1 MEPIISVK
9 NLSKRYKVFG
19 RKKDIIVEAMFPKAN
34 RHSLFTAVDNMSFD
48 VYPGESVGVLG
59 CNGAGKS
66 TLLKMITGVVAP
78 TEGEIKL
85 GGRVSSLLE
94 LGTAFNPELTG
105 VENIYQH
112 GQIFGLTNAEI
123 KAREQEIIDFADIGD
138 HINQPVKTY
147 SSGMFARLAF
157 ACAINVDPDILIVDE
172 VLSVGDMAFQMKC
185 FKKFEQFKE
194 RKKTILFVSHNVNDI
209 LTNCTRALILQQGR
223 CIFDGDAKEGV
234 ERYKKLMSGID
245 MNENR
250 NGETGR
256 QAAADASVELSA
268 ECESGEMKKNHELN
282 GDILIYGN
290 QKAEIIDYGLF
301 GADGKPTNSIKS
313 HEQITIRMKV
323 KFNEPLDEPIFAV
336 GFKNAQGLELC
347 GVNTFSHKVE
357 TGHFDKGQTA
367 DVKFSLTVPLA
378 TNKYS
383 VSFGCTSYNDD
394 GALEIYCRH
403 YDAFFID
410 IAARPNSVGLFDLES
425 RITIER

>member
-9 NLSKRYKVFG
+9 NVSKRYKVFG
-19 RKKDIIVEAMFPKAN
+19 RKKDIIVEALFPRAK
-34 RHSLFTAVDNMSFD
+34 RHTYFTAVENISFD
-48 VYPGESVGVLG
+48 VYPGESVGIVG

-78 TEGEIKL
+78 TEGSITL

-105 VENIYQH
+105 RENIYQH
-112 GQIFGLTNAEI
+112 GQIFGLSNEEI
-123 KAREQEIIDFADIGD
+123 KEREQEIIDFADIGE

-209 LTNCTRALILQQGR
+209 LTNCTRAMILQQGR
-223 CIFDGDAKEGV
+223 CIFDGDAKEGM

-245 MNENR
+245 IDENR
-250 NGETGR
+250 GGETAQPEVSGV
-256 QAAADASVELSA
+256 SVTVSDTD
-268 ECESGEMKKNHELN
+268 GGKEMKSDLELN
-282 GDILIYGN
+282 KDILIYGN
-290 QKAEIIDYGLF
+290 RKADIIDYGLY
-301 GADGKPTNSIKS
+301 GADGRPTTSIKS
-313 HEQITIRMKV
+313 HEPITVRMKV
-323 KFNEPLDEPIFAV
+323 RFNQPLEEPIFAV

-347 GVNTFSHKVE
+347 CVNTFAYKTP
-357 TGHFDKGQTA
+357 TGNYAPG
-367 DVKFSLTVPLA
+367 DVANIEFKLTVPLA

-383 VSFGCTSYNDD
+383 VSFGCTKFDD
-394 GALEIYCRH
+394 NGNLEIFCRH

-410 IAARPNSVGLFDLES
+410 ISARPFAIGLFDLES
-425 RITIER
+425 DITVTR

>member
-19 RKKDIIVEAMFPKAN
+19 RKKDVIVEAMFPKAN
-34 RHSLFTAVDNMSFD
+34 RHTLFTAVDNITFD
-48 VYPGESVGVLG
+48 VFPGESVGIIG

-66 TLLKMITGVVAP
+66 TLLKMITGVVSP
-78 TEGEIKL
+78 TEGSIKIN
-85 GGRVSSLLE
+85 GRVSSLLE

-105 VENIYQH
+105 IENIYQH

-209 LTNCTRALILQQGR
+209 LTNCTRAMILQQGR

-245 MNENR
+245 MDENR
-250 NGETGR
+250 GGAASEETPV
-256 QAAADASVELSA
+256 AAAVGVDAVE
-268 ECESGEMKKNHELN
+268 GEMKKNHELN
-282 GDILIYGN
+282 SDILIYGN
-290 QKAEIIDYGLF
+290 QKAEIVDYGLF
-301 GADGKPTNSIKS
+301 GADGKQTNSIKS
-313 HEQITIRMKV
+313 HEQVTIRMKV

-347 GVNTFSHKVE
+347 GVNTLNHKVS
-357 TGHFDKGQTA
+357 TGHFDKGQIA
-367 DVKFSLTVPLA
+367 DVRFTLQIPLV

-383 VSFGCTSYNDD
+383 VSFGCTSYNAD
-394 GALEIYCRH
+394 GVLEIYCRH

-410 IAARPNSVGLFDLES
+410 IASRVNSVGLFDLES
-425 RITIER
+425 RISVK

>member
-19 RKKDIIVEAMFPKAN
+19 RKKDIIVEALFPKAN
-34 RHSLFTAVDNMSFD
+34 RHTLFTAVDNMTFD
-48 VYPGESVGVLG
+48 VFPGESVGILG

-66 TLLKMITGVVAP
+66 TLLKMITGVVSP
-78 TEGEIKL
+78 TEGSIKID
-85 GGRVSSLLE
+85 GRVSSLLE

-105 VENIYQH
+105 IENIYQH

-123 KAREQEIIDFADIGD
+123 KSREQEIIDFADIGD

-194 RKKTILFVSHNVNDI
+194 RKKTILFVSHNTNDI
-209 LTNCTRALILQQGR
+209 LTNCSRVMILQQGK
-223 CIFDGDAKEGV
+223 CIFDGNAKEGV

-245 MNENR
+245 MDENR
-250 NGETGR
+250 GG
-256 QAAADASVELSA
+256 AAAQHEEAAVSATADAAPVE
-268 ECESGEMKKNHELN
+268 GELKKNHELN
-282 GDILIYGN
+282 SDTLIYGN

-313 HEQITIRMKV
+313 HEQVTIRMKV
-323 KFNEPLDEPIFAV
+323 RFNEPLDDPIFAV

-347 GVNTFSHKVE
+347 GVNTFSHKVK
-357 TGHFDKGQTA
+357 TGHFDKGQVA
-367 DVKFSLTVPLA
+367 DVKFTLAVPLA

-383 VSFGCTSYNDD
+383 VSFGCTSYNGD
-394 GALEIYCRH
+394 GVLEIYCRH

-425 RITIER
+425 QISVK

>member
-19 RKKDIIVEAMFPKAN
+19 RKKDVIVEAMFPKAN
-34 RHSLFTAVDNMSFD
+34 RHTLFTAVDNITFD
-48 VYPGESVGVLG
+48 VFPGESVGIIG

-66 TLLKMITGVVAP
+66 TLLKMITGVVSP
-78 TEGEIKL
+78 TEGSIKIN
-85 GGRVSSLLE
+85 GRVSSLLE

-105 VENIYQH
+105 IENIYQH

-209 LTNCTRALILQQGR
+209 LTNCSRVMILQQGK

-245 MNENR
+245 MDENR
-250 NGETGR
+250 GGAASEETPV
-256 QAAADASVELSA
+256 AAAVGVDAFED
-268 ECESGEMKKNHELN
+268 EMKKNHELN
-282 GDILIYGN
+282 SDILIYGN
-290 QKAEIIDYGLF
+290 QKAEIVDYGLF
-301 GADGKPTNSIKS
+301 GADGKQTNSIKS

-347 GVNTFSHKVE
+347 GVNTFAYKTP
-357 TGHFDKGQTA
+357 TGKYEPG
-367 DVKFSLTVPLA
+367 DVANIEFKLTVPLA

-383 VSFGCTSYNDD
+383 VSFGCTKFDND
-394 GALEIYCRH
+394 GNLEIFCRH

-410 IAARPNSVGLFDLES
+410 ISARPFAIGLFDLES
-425 RITIER
+425 SITVTR